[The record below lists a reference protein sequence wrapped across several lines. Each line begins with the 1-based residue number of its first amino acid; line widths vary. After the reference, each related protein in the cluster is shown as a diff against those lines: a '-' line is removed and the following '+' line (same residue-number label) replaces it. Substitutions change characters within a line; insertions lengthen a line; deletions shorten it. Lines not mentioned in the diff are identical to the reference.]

1 MAAGGSE
8 AVTTNIVEVS
18 EAAKM
23 TGNAAVNLLA
33 LSKDLSARAEDVHS
47 EVERFVVEMRAA

>member
-1 MAAGGSE
+1 
-8 AVTTNIVEVS
+8 
-18 EAAKM
+18 M